1 MADELTPDSIA
12 AAAANPQSATVD
24 GTTVTAHSIPDKIT
38 ADQYAR
44 VNSSLNGD
52 NPQGGNRSVWG
63 RMRPGK
69 VTPPGAV

>member
-24 GTTVTAHSIPDKIT
+24 GTTVTAHSIPDKI
-38 ADQYAR
+38 AAFQNAQ
-44 VNSSLNGD
+44 VNSSLDGT
-52 NPQGGNRSVWG
+52 NPQGGSRSVWG